1 MPHLDSEILNAGLD
15 LGMEWGSKSRQPIE
29 DGLAERYPGLS
40 VQELDGYAATC
51 RAAMTFGYAEV
62 ARQWRFS
69 GDWATKGALRSSQ
82 AIQERYSWISA
93 ENLNRLC
100 SQGCYYYWK

>member
-1 MPHLDSEILNAGLD
+1 MMQLHPEILNVGLS
-15 LGMEWGSKSRQPIE
+15 LGMEWGPDSLKPIQ
-29 DGLAERYPGLS
+29 DRLGERYPELS

-51 RAAMTFGYAEV
+51 RAAMTFGYDEV

-69 GDWATKGALRSSQ
+69 GDWATEGALRSEQ
-82 AIQERYSWISA
+82 AIQERYPWISA
-93 ENLNRLC
+93 DNLGRLC